1 MRWTIRLDGVVNQYG
16 RSHWKSVSKSCSC
29 LQESVYQNILIA
41 NREEDFMDNPPGSM
55 FQKILNWRYQFIL
68 PVEDVDFLPG
78 TDSSLFD
85 LCPFI
90 VYKHRFSKIS
100 NENITFGKGN

>member
-1 MRWTIRLDGVVNQYG
+1 
-16 RSHWKSVSKSCSC
+16 
-29 LQESVYQNILIA
+29 
-41 NREEDFMDNPPGSM
+41 M
-55 FQKILNWRYQFIL
+55 FQEIVNWRYQFIL
-68 PVEDVDFLPG
+68 PVEDVDFLHG